1 MEKTVK
7 FFVIGCGSIGERHI
21 KNLNSLSAGSILAHD
36 VNCEQLRLIKEKY
49 TIETYDDIE
58 DGFNQKPDAV
68 LVCTPP
74 NMHIP
79 VAIKA
84 VDHNAHVFI
93 EKPIS
98 HNLEKVDELI
108 SKAKSKNL
116 NILVGYNLR
125 FHSGIQLIKK
135 MIDDEVIGK
144 VLSAKAEF
152 GQYLPDWRP
161 SLDYRK
167 SYSAIKE
174 LGGGIILDAS
184 HEIDYLQWL
193 IGDIKKVACFAD
205 KISDLDVNVEDTAE
219 ILLKFENNAIGGIHL
234 DFTQRNYSRNCKIIG
249 EKGTIIWDYSGKN
262 VKLYSAREKQ
272 WKNFPI
278 KTDANDMY
286 IQEMKHFIDC
296 INGKTKPL
304 IDASAAKKVLEIALS
319 IKESAKKSV
328 AISI

>member
-1 MEKTVK
+1 MYKPLK
-7 FFVIGCGSIGERHI
+7 IFVIGCGSIGERHI
-21 KNLNSLSAGSILAHD
+21 KNLKSLSTGNILTQD
-36 VNCEQLRLIKEKY
+36 INSGQLSLVKEKY
-49 TIETYDDIE
+49 NIETYEDIE
-58 DGFNQKPDAV
+58 DGFDQKPDAV

-74 NMHIP
+74 TMHIP
-79 VAIKA
+79 IAMKA

-108 SKAKSKNL
+108 SKAESKKL
-116 NILVGYNLR
+116 NVLVGYNLR
-125 FHSGIQLIKK
+125 FHSGIQLMKK
-135 MIDDEVIGK
+135 MIDEGVIGN

-161 SLDYRK
+161 GQDYRMG
-167 SYSAIKE
+167 YSANKE

-193 IGDIKKVACFAD
+193 IGNIKKVACFAG
-205 KISDLDVNVEDTAE
+205 KISNLDVNVEDTAE

-234 DFTQRNYSRNCKIIG
+234 DFTQRNYSRNCKLIG
-249 EKGTIIWDYSGKN
+249 EKGTITWDYSDKI
-262 VKLYSAREKQ
+262 VKLYLASEKK
-272 WKNFPI
+272 WKSFPV
-278 KTDANDMY
+278 TADANHMY
-286 IQEMKHFIDC
+286 VQEMKHFLEC

-304 IDASAAKKVLEIALS
+304 IDASIAKNVLEIALT
-319 IKESAKKSV
+319 IKESSKKNA